1 MPRGRGRN
9 GGAIGAVRTTDASN
23 QSGIW
28 GLFDAHQLTSNDT
41 WGFVSEPAGQ
51 DSYTSPG
58 PYSWT
63 APPTTTSVCVE
74 RC

>member
-9 GGAIGAVRTTDASN
+9 GGSWGKTRTIDVSN

-28 GLFDAHQLTSNDT
+28 GLFDAHQLKSNNT
-41 WGFVSEPAGQ
+41 WGSEPAGQ
-51 DSYTSPG
+51 VAYTSPG